1 MSSWNDRRLE
11 RRVKPGDGR
20 PLKPF
25 RWWQMLRRSVLSISL
40 PVGGRGVVHSIE
52 VLHGGD
58 LDTGEVMA
66 RLYRDG
72 RLDAVS
78 RVPARFPV
86 EGGVIEVR
94 TSEAGMRRC
103 VFVADDGSEHQLVPD
118 PGSAE
123 GRRMRFAREHP
134 GASRLVGAVS
144 VLVLLVGVGL
154 NLLQIAEPISQIPP
168 IRDAVGTFESP
179 LTLPLWLNVS
189 LGVAATLGAVERA
202 LRMRYHW
209 LLDSGAGT

>member
-1 MSSWNDRRLE
+1 MSSWNDRRLS

-20 PLKPF
+20 PLRPF
-25 RWWQMLRRSVLSISL
+25 RWWHLLTRSVLSISL
-40 PVGGRGVVHSIE
+40 PAGGRVVVHSVE
-52 VLHGGD
+52 VMHGGD
-58 LDTGEVMA
+58 LNTGEVVA

-72 RLDAVS
+72 RLYAES

-103 VFVADDGSEHQLVPD
+103 AFVADDGSEHQLVPD
-118 PGSAE
+118 PASAE

-134 GASRLVGAVS
+134 GASRLIGAVS
-144 VLVLLVGVGL
+144 ILVLLVGVGV
-154 NLLQIAEPISQIPP
+154 NLLQVAEPISQIPP
-168 IRDAVGTFESP
+168 IADTIGTFVSP
-179 LTLPLWLNVS
+179 VNLPLWLNIS
-189 LGVAATLGAVERA
+189 LGVAAAVGATERA